1 MTVAR
6 IDRPDF
12 ARGVCAAVPK
22 NSDQHTSLAQ
32 QAAPISRSTRRRR
45 NAVRLGPLPPYDPL
59 SSIGDGANASMEGP
73 AGTMDA
79 TNEARFAWAN
89 HAQSGR
95 SFPRL
100 GALRAGARRGGV
112 RWLAPQAVSARRV
125 VRVQGALSSD
135 EKIGSEE
142 CPTGIVGRADP
153 PFPCQLVDGVA
164 PLRGK
169 ALPDAR
175 AAVHVEPSGGPGRGS
190 PLVGTTVG
198 LMSHLLRSRE
208 CSLGVEAWSSPRWIT
223 LGRARFYGAE
233 GRAGGGRS
241 RKRMGREC
249 RGGTVWLVS
258 ASCACTPGSFTHEPH
273 IPMSNFHLIYA
284 VSRKTP
290 PSPKT
295 MKAVLD
301 VQAELNRRL
310 HWSHERLSLAPARQ
324 SVRAPFG
331 FPFVRFAPSRPAF
344 ALMAER
350 QAEAPRA
357 SCIEDAFACGSTKVR
372 DDIWN
377 AHLVVAF
384 LKFVSTAHPEL
395 LLELR
400 DDGGFVLPGAV
411 RIIGG
416 KVELD
421 REWMNRARERA
432 LEMTGDPQAAAPFIW
447 AEAEALEG
455 RFFLEASASDFAE
468 VPEIEELDLE
478 WEQLQTVSL
487 EDAAENVVRRAM
499 ASTVPV
505 AA

>member
-1 MTVAR
+1 
-6 IDRPDF
+6 
-12 ARGVCAAVPK
+12 
-22 NSDQHTSLAQ
+22 
-32 QAAPISRSTRRRR
+32 
-45 NAVRLGPLPPYDPL
+45 
-59 SSIGDGANASMEGP
+59 
-73 AGTMDA
+73 
-79 TNEARFAWAN
+79 
-89 HAQSGR
+89 
-95 SFPRL
+95 
-100 GALRAGARRGGV
+100 
-112 RWLAPQAVSARRV
+112 
-125 VRVQGALSSD
+125 
-135 EKIGSEE
+135 
-142 CPTGIVGRADP
+142 
-153 PFPCQLVDGVA
+153 
-164 PLRGK
+164 
-169 ALPDAR
+169 
-175 AAVHVEPSGGPGRGS
+175 
-190 PLVGTTVG
+190 
-198 LMSHLLRSRE
+198 
-208 CSLGVEAWSSPRWIT
+208 
-223 LGRARFYGAE
+223 
-233 GRAGGGRS
+233 
-241 RKRMGREC
+241 
-249 RGGTVWLVS
+249 
-258 ASCACTPGSFTHEPH
+258 
-273 IPMSNFHLIYA
+273 MSNFHLIYA